1 MRDPTYA
8 PYGTTTRSPKRPIG
22 HDSARFSG
30 HSRLLVLYHRAV
42 HKPLRILLAIALFAW
57 APSARAH
64 TAFVQLFDHWRFQAS
79 GQNLGTAW
87 HDPGFDD
94 SAWSDGAAPIGDG
107 PGFTFATHLGSL
119 PSTTYFR
126 HGFTL
131 DVAPASVNGMTFE
144 VAYAQ
149 GFVAYLNGHEVAR
162 RGMPVGPVDFN
173 TPATGNTPMAFEL
186 VDLSAAA
193 QYLVS
198 GNNVLAVELHE
209 TSPKSPLLVWAADL
223 TFTTTELHVVRGP
236 FLETAAPDAI
246 TVSWRTSV
254 PTTGTLKVGTSP
266 SALAMMASDS
276 TSATQHEVRIS
287 GLQPGTK
294 YFYSI
299 GTPTAD
305 LTTADDA
312 HSFTTP
318 PTVGTAVP
326 TRIWVLGDAG
336 TQDDTQRAVRD
347 AYYGFTGTRGTDL
360 WLLLGDNAYGEGTDP
375 QYQYAV
381 FENMYEATL
390 TRAPV
395 WPTVGNHD
403 WLPTNDYAYLGV
415 FALPKNAEAGGVPSG
430 TEEYYSFDYGNAH
443 FVTLDTDLFDQFA
456 DPTLLPVMKTW
467 LAQDLAGTQQRWL
480 IAFFHHPPYSKGTHD
495 SDTDGL
501 CDAVRRDIL
510 PMLEGAGV
518 DLVLTGHSHDYERS
532 ILLDGLYQPSPFFT
546 ANPTMFTVD
555 GGDGR
560 KTGTGA
566 YQKPAMRTPHK
577 GTVYVTAGDSGSRGE
592 GVTIPLDHPA
602 NVTLT
607 DPHSGK
613 TARGLDV
620 SGSLVLDL
628 ADGTLDAHYIDYAG
642 MELDS
647 FTIQKGPLP
656 PTGAGG
662 ASSTG
667 TGTGT
672 GGGAASGGAGG
683 AGNGASSDGGCGC
696 RVSEGVGS
704 AREVALILGLAAMGV
719 RRRRRAR

>member
-1 MRDPTYA
+1 M
-8 PYGTTTRSPKRPIG
+8 
-22 HDSARFSG
+22 
-30 HSRLLVLYHRAV
+30 
-42 HKPLRILLAIALFAW
+42 HKPLTFLLAFAIFAL

-79 GQNLGTAW
+79 DQNLGTAW

-94 SAWSDGAAPIGDG
+94 IAWSDGAAPLGDG
-107 PGFTFATHLGSL
+107 PGFSFATHLGSL

-126 HGFTL
+126 HGFSL
-131 DVAPASVNGMTFE
+131 DVSPASVSTLTFE

-162 RGMPVGPVDFN
+162 RGMPVGAVDFN
-173 TPATGNTPMAFEL
+173 TKATGNAPMALEII
-186 VDLSAAA
+186 DLSAAA
-193 QYLVS
+193 PYLVS

-209 TSPKSPLLVWAADL
+209 TSPKNPLLVWAADL

-236 FLETAAPDAI
+236 FLQAASPDAVTI
-246 TVSWRTSV
+246 SWRTSV
-254 PTTGTLKVGTSP
+254 PTPGTVKMGP
-266 SALAMMASDS
+266 SASALSLMGSDASS
-276 TSATQHEVRIS
+276 GTQHEVRMS

-299 GTPTAD
+299 GSAGTD

-318 PTVGTAVP
+318 PNVGTAVP

-347 AYYGFTGTRGTDL
+347 AYYGFTGARGTDL

-390 TRAPV
+390 TRAPL

-415 FALPKNAEAGGVPSG
+415 FALPKNGEAGGVPSG

-456 DPTLLPVMKTW
+456 DPSLLPVMKSW
-467 LAQDLAGTQQRWL
+467 LAQDLASTQQRWL

-510 PMLEGAGV
+510 PMLEDAGV

-532 ILLDGLYQPSPFFT
+532 IMLDGLYQPSPFFT
-546 ANPTMFTVD
+546 ADTAKFTID

-607 DPHSGK
+607 DPHTGRV
-613 TARGLDV
+613 ARGLDV

-628 ADGTLDAHYIDYAG
+628 ADGTLDAHYIDFSG
-642 MELDS
+642 QELDS
-647 FTIQKGPLP
+647 FTIQKGPLLG
-656 PTGAGG
+656 TGGAGG
-662 ASSTG
+662 ASAAG
-667 TGTGT
+667 TGAG
-672 GGGAASGGAGG
+672 GGAAAGGAGGAASGG
-683 AGNGASSDGGCGC
+683 SSDGGCGC
-696 RVSEGVGS
+696 RVSDDHGTTSRG
-704 AREVALILGLAAMGV
+704 VALLAGLV
-719 RRRRRAR
+719 VLVVRKRRRPQESLAT